1 MSKLP
6 QKCIVGGTEKPSK
19 IHVFVTFITLQ
30 VTTNILMCCTVAA
43 AQICIFSEDFE
54 FFLNWQ
60 QCRKLRAINAN
71 NFAEYSTSSFPWIYR
86 YILYITP
93 EISFHSHNY
102 LIFLLHYFRAFLTF
116 VSLSHDFYHS

>member
-1 MSKLP
+1 VSKLP

-71 NFAEYSTSSFPWIYR
+71 NFADFPHRSHGYR

-93 EISFHSHNY
+93 EISFNSHNY

-116 VSLSHDFYHS
+116 VSLNHDFYHS